1 MSVASHPPTDLRV
14 KITSSLDIVTAR
26 QLSRQLAVELGL
38 GEADVTLLIAA
49 LSEVARNIL
58 EHARRGEIFFNILE
72 NGAHRGLQV
81 IARDEGP
88 GIPDVHR
95 AMQYG
100 FSTSGGLGVGLPGA
114 KWLVDEFAIDSTVG
128 QGTRVTLCKW
138 SKTAFASAPLVAA
151 V

>member
-1 MSVASHPPTDLRV
+1 MTDSARPPVDLRV
-14 KITSSLDIVTAR
+14 KIASACDIVTAR
-26 QLSRQLAVELGL
+26 QLSRQLALELGL
-38 GEADVTLLIAA
+38 ADADVTLLLAA
-49 LSEVARNIL
+49 LSEVARNIVK
-58 EHARRGEIFFNILE
+58 HARRGEIFFNVLE

-88 GIPDVHR
+88 GIPDVQR

-138 SKTAFASAPLVAA
+138 SKTAFAPAPLVAA